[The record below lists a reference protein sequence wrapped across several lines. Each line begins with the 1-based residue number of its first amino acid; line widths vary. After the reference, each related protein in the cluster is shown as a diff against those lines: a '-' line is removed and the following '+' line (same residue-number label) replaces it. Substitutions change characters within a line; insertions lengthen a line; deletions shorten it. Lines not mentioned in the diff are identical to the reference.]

1 MSEYRKQYYAFIN
14 FRKVDKPLAKEK
26 FKTHDH
32 HIKPRCLFPE
42 LINDPENIVTLT
54 VSEHIYAHK
63 LLMLWMK
70 DEYGT
75 DDSRYIKM
83 FYAYTRTIK
92 YMDKRLKKE
101 NQRLTSIRNRNSI
114 WINDG
119 ISEFFVL
126 KSTVKNYPGF
136 QIGRLSKPNI
146 NRIVVNNGKRI
157 RYVDPNHIPRGYK
170 IGSISLSTKD
180 KVWITNSVQQTL
192 INKTDP
198 VPAGWKYGSL
208 NKQAA
213 HTIWVNNGKQ
223 MKRVSPDNIP
233 IGWSIGKLPSKS
245 KGKLIYV
252 NNGEIARKVYPD
264 QIPPGFVKGN
274 LSRNHVIEKAIKQ
287 QMITV

>member
-1 MSEYRKQYYAFIN
+1 M
-14 FRKVDKPLAKEK
+14 
-26 FKTHDH
+26 
-32 HIKPRCLFPE
+32 
-42 LINDPENIVTLT
+42 
-54 VSEHIYAHK
+54 
-63 LLMLWMK
+63 
-70 DEYGT
+70 
-75 DDSRYIKM
+75 
-83 FYAYTRTIK
+83 
-92 YMDKRLKKE
+92 
-101 NQRLTSIRNRNSI
+101 
-114 WINDG
+114 
-119 ISEFFVL
+119 
-126 KSTVKNYPGF
+126 F

-180 KVWITNSVQQTL
+180 KVWITNGVQQTL

-208 NKQAA
+208 NKPAA
-213 HTIWVNNGKQ
+213 HTIWINNGKQ